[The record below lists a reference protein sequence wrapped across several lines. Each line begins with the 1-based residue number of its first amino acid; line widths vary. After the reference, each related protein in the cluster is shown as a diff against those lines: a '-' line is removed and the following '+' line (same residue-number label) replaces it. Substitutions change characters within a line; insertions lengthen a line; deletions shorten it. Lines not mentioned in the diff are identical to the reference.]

1 MSQILGP
8 SGAVTQS
15 PAGAASPAS
24 PPAPAYRWRW
34 LILALV
40 LVADVMDLIDSTVVN
55 IAGPSIRI
63 DLGGTDATLQWTLAG
78 YTLAF
83 AIGLVTSGRLGDI
96 FGRQRM
102 FVVGAVGFTLA
113 SLMCGLA
120 TDPTMLI
127 AFRVVQGLFGAVMIP
142 QGLAVLKGVFPPAE
156 SSKAFAAFGPVM
168 GLSAVLGPLLAGV
181 LINADLLGTSWRM
194 IFFIN
199 LPLGVFAAVG
209 ALLVMPNFRVPGARW
224 PDPISVT
231 LVTVASALLIYPLV
245 QGREHGWPAWAF
257 VSMGVSLVLFGAL
270 ALNERRSSSPLI
282 EPTLFGQRGFVG
294 SLVVVV
300 CFFGAFSGFILAFN
314 LFLQLGLGFSPLR
327 TSLTMVPWTLGTA
340 VGAAVSG
347 AALAPRFGRAVLRAG
362 IVIMSIG
369 LLGIGLTLHLTATPS
384 IWQLTPA
391 SVIAGIGCGFVFAP
405 LFDIALAGV
414 DQHSAGSASGLLNAT
429 QQFAGAIGV
438 AALGTLFFQL
448 SPDHGYTWATQVSL
462 LAAVG
467 LFAVALVAVG
477 LLPKR
482 ARSGQ
487 TVTETVVI

>member
-1 MSQILGP
+1 
-8 SGAVTQS
+8 
-15 PAGAASPAS
+15 
-24 PPAPAYRWRW
+24 
-34 LILALV
+34 
-40 LVADVMDLIDSTVVN
+40 
-55 IAGPSIRI
+55 
-63 DLGGTDATLQWTLAG
+63 
-78 YTLAF
+78 
-83 AIGLVTSGRLGDI
+83 
-96 FGRQRM
+96 
-102 FVVGAVGFTLA
+102 
-113 SLMCGLA
+113 
-120 TDPTMLI
+120 
-127 AFRVVQGLFGAVMIP
+127 
-142 QGLAVLKGVFPPAE
+142 
-156 SSKAFAAFGPVM
+156 
-168 GLSAVLGPLLAGV
+168 
-181 LINADLLGTSWRM
+181 
-194 IFFIN
+194 
-199 LPLGVFAAVG
+199 
-209 ALLVMPNFRVPGARW
+209 
-224 PDPISVT
+224 
-231 LVTVASALLIYPLV
+231 
-245 QGREHGWPAWAF
+245 
-257 VSMGVSLVLFGAL
+257 
-270 ALNERRSSSPLI
+270 
-282 EPTLFGQRGFVG
+282 
-294 SLVVVV
+294 
-300 CFFGAFSGFILAFN
+300 
-314 LFLQLGLGFSPLR
+314 
-327 TSLTMVPWTLGTA
+327 MVPWTLGTA

-362 IVIMSIG
+362 IVIMSIGLLGSVSREEAIVIMSIG